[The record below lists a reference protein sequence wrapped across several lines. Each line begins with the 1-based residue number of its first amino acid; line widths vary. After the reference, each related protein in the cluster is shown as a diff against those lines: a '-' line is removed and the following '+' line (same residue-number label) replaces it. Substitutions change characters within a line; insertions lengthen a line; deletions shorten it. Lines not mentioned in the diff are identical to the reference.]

1 MPPDGLMY
9 NETHV
14 WVHSEDGTVVIGV
27 TEYGLEQYGD
37 VVACELA
44 EVGAELTHGDD
55 MGELECTRGVW
66 ELYAPLDGV
75 VTEVN
80 QAAVQNPEHVNE
92 DPYGDGWLIR
102 LSLRDKRQLEHLLTT
117 EEYETLIAEKAE
129 EEEEEEEEE
138 DEEEDQFGLLE
149 E

>member
-1 MPPDGLMY
+1 MPPNELMY
-9 NETHV
+9 NETHL
-14 WVHSEDGTVVIGV
+14 WVHGEDGTAVIGV
-27 TEYGLEQYGD
+27 TEYGLDQYGD

-66 ELYAPLDGV
+66 DLYAPLDGV
-75 VTEVN
+75 ITEVN
-80 QAAVQNPEHVNE
+80 QAAVQNPEHIND

-102 LSLRDKRQLEHLLTT
+102 ISVKDKRQLEHLLTAA
-117 EEYETLIAEKAE
+117 EYQTLIEEEAEE

-138 DEEEDQFGLLE
+138 DEFGLLE